1 MNFTFVE
8 PGTIF
13 LDDTQLDSLASHRY
27 ARPVAGYCSRS
38 EDSFILMID
47 WKLEQTVLAW
57 FLDYKQIVDYEIIE
71 RKKLLYNI
79 KFTIKVS
86 NIKE

>member
-1 MNFTFVE
+1 MTFTFVE

-13 LDDTQLDSLASHRY
+13 LDGK
-27 ARPVAGYCSRS
+27 PVAGYCSRS

-71 RKKLLYNI
+71 RNELMYNI
-79 KFTIKVS
+79 EFVIKVS
-86 NIKE
+86 NKRE